1 MVFSIAIYT
10 TVLISACYLSCQR
23 MNQSHTRINF
33 SRYVDMNNELIKK
46 VTHISSTDTKH
57 TVISSG
63 NITIMG
69 SEAVLNKPKYSL
81 EEGTIVKVIGI
92 DIDDDSI
99 DYIVKSDKRDGVI
112 IVGREDLTAKEEYEK
127 SQITQVL
134 DNNKQFGIF
143 VKEFY
148 LGNDEKIAQN
158 TSLGKYGMIG
168 HL

>member
-1 MVFSIAIYT
+1 
-10 TVLISACYLSCQR
+10 
-23 MNQSHTRINF
+23 
-33 SRYVDMNNELIKK
+33 MNNELIKK

-63 NITIMG
+63 NITKG

-81 EEGTIVKVIGI
+81 EEGTVKVIGI

-112 IVGREDLTAKEEYEK
+112 IVGREDLTTKEEYEK

-148 LGNDEKIAQN
+148 LGNDEKIFEHSYEN
-158 TSLGKYGMIG
+158 ME
-168 HL
+168 